1 MNSQYKPLSGSSY
14 VPLPDTIQLTKPCIN
29 IKHEDNECF
38 NFCARCAVYDIIQK
52 DIQLKFSEKRGD
64 GEIWSRWVDIE
75 SSTKF
80 GNVIVYNVG
89 TCDTHTASLN
99 MEEDSAS
106 AQFINSQEELN
117 KLLENYFENF

>member
-1 MNSQYKPLSGSSY
+1 MNQEIFLWFDKWFDENKSL
-14 VPLPDTIQLTKPCIN
+14 LN
-29 IKHEDNECF
+29 
-38 NFCARCAVYDIIQK
+38 QK

-99 MEEDSAS
+99 VEEDSAS

-117 KLLENYFENF
+117 KLIENYFENF